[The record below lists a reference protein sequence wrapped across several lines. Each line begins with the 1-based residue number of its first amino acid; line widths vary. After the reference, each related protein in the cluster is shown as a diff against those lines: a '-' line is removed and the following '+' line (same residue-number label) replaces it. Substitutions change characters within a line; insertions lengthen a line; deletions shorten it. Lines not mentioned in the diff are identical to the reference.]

1 MSIKNQNRCNQCEHK
16 SLCANTLKI
25 HKENGQQCGE
35 ALAKMQPR
43 VMAAYATLR
52 GRPPMAS
59 WPVGVISYSK
69 IDVTLKEPKVSH
81 GLWLPSFFGKS
92 PLLKV

>member
-1 MSIKNQNRCNQCEHK
+1 
-16 SLCANTLKI
+16 
-25 HKENGQQCGE
+25 
-35 ALAKMQPR
+35 
-43 VMAAYATLR
+43 MAAYATLR

-92 PLLKV
+92 PDQKIKERRQKRNLPQNPFPSGILIIIVGEAELLLN